1 MNKEI
6 AERECNRQIVWYKR
20 TNVIC
25 YICCY
30 TACFA
35 LLLQESVH
43 SSLLNIFL
51 VSLCCL
57 FIVPFVIMAIT
68 TVALFI
74 NLNRITIELLQSEEE
89 DDYDEL

>member
-1 MNKEI
+1 MNKDV
-6 AERECNRQIVWYKR
+6 AERECARQIVWYKR
-20 TNVIC
+20 TVIIC

-35 LLLQESVH
+35 LLLQETIH

-51 VSLCCL
+51 VSLCCI
-57 FIVPFVIMAIT
+57 FIVPFLVIAIT
-68 TVALFI
+68 TVALLI